1 MNKKQATNDVTLKI
15 KIENFQSYRLAV
27 ETCDEIVK
35 PSTVRATAIETSTGC
50 RIGTLR
56 NGRPRTRETR
66 GDRRWKG
73 NFFGARLRR
82 WTRTRGRVWTTPLK
96 GSARG
101 WTKKSNIVTLSI
113 ERRKTS
119 VFCFTAFPTCPVH
132 ALLQIDYKRRAHSQ
146 FIHQFAH
153 CNNNSQWRYLQC

>member
-66 GDRRWKG
+66 GDRR
-73 NFFGARLRR
+73 
-82 WTRTRGRVWTTPLK
+82 
-96 GSARG
+96 
-101 WTKKSNIVTLSI
+101 
-113 ERRKTS
+113 
-119 VFCFTAFPTCPVH
+119 
-132 ALLQIDYKRRAHSQ
+132 
-146 FIHQFAH
+146 
-153 CNNNSQWRYLQC
+153 